1 MEIDD
6 GDFERIEIEMENN
19 LNFNLDNINY
29 SINNNIGSN
38 NQNNNINFQNVYPFQ
53 LNQTINNEQNNTP
66 NNIPFHDYRY
76 EKNILYIS
84 DLPYNTNDT
93 DLKLFF
99 KRYGDNVSYISINH
113 KFHNDDTRPI
123 NAKVIFKDYN
133 TANQARIEMN
143 LRKLKCHAIRL
154 MWEERDNS
162 IRSNSR
168 TNLFVKGIPFN
179 VQPREVYEY
188 FMKFGDISSAK
199 LKDDADGNH
208 FGYGYVTYYS
218 PESAENAIKNSNG
231 KIIWGNSPLQ
241 VDYFKKKNERLS
253 TSGPEVPKLYITN
266 FPGDFTDNNI
276 IELTKEFGAIL
287 SCSIKTEKI
296 GRRFALVCYEN
307 EESAKKAQAALEGKN
322 IYGYNLFCKIIKD
335 KNFPEELQ
343 LNKNKIQNNN
353 LNKRFFQRNIPGFLN
368 NNNMCN
374 LIIKDIPY
382 TIKEKE
388 FKEIFSKYGK
398 IVSSKLETYNL
409 ITNIGG
415 QTVSTPTSKGFGYVC
430 YEDQEVA
437 KKVKDELDG
446 KYLPGYGY
454 WKNPLKIDY
463 FLSKSQ
469 KEMNDMKI
477 NNNNNNHYNHNY
489 YNNPN
494 IPNMY
499 IQPIQSQFVQNNYT
513 NPFSGF
519 DFKKYNTLSDEKA
532 KKEYLGEI
540 IYSQIYNGTL
550 VNNMPEKD
558 KVVAKITGMIL
569 DIDNIEEIMK
579 ISIDNDLL
587 TKNVIDALNLLKNS
601 NYDYN
606 S

>member
-6 GDFERIEIEMENN
+6 EDFEREEIEMENN
-19 LNFNLDNINY
+19 LNINLDNINY
-29 SINNNIGSN
+29 SLNNNFSSN
-38 NQNNNINFQNVYPFQ
+38 IPNSNINSHNSYSLPQNQ
-53 LNQTINNEQNNTP
+53 MISNEQNNIITP

-93 DLKLFF
+93 DLKYFF

-113 KFHNDDTRPI
+113 RFHIDDTRPI

-133 TANQARIEMN
+133 TANQARLDMN
-143 LRKLKCHAIRL
+143 LRKLKGHAIRL

-162 IRSNSR
+162 IRSNSK

-208 FGYGYVTYYS
+208 LGYGYVTYYK

-231 KIIWGNSPLQ
+231 KIIWGNIPLQ
-241 VDYFKKKNERLS
+241 VDYFKKKNERIS

-266 FPGDFTDNNI
+266 FPGDFTNNNI
-276 IELTKEFGAIL
+276 IDLTKEFGAII

-307 EESAKKAQAALEGKN
+307 EESAKKALAALDGKN
-322 IYGYNLFCKIIKD
+322 ILGYNLFCKIIKD

-343 LNKNKIQNNN
+343 LNKIQNNN
-353 LNKRFFQRNIPGFLN
+353 LNKRFFQRNTPGFLNN

-374 LIIKDIPY
+374 LIIKEIPY

-388 FKEIFSKYGK
+388 FKEIFAKYGN

-415 QTVSTPTSKGFGYVC
+415 QTVATPTSKGFGYVC

-477 NNNNNNHYNHNY
+477 NNNQNNYNHNY

-494 IPNMY
+494 MY
-499 IQPIQSQFVQNNYT
+499 MQPIQPQFVQNNYK

-519 DFKKYNTLSDEKA
+519 DFNKFNSLIDEKA

-550 VNNMPEKD
+550 INDMPNKD
-558 KVVAKITGMIL
+558 QVVAKITGMIL
-569 DIDNIEEIMK
+569 DIENIDEIMK

-601 NYDYN
+601 NYDFN

>member
-6 GDFERIEIEMENN
+6 EDFEREEIEMENN
-19 LNFNLDNINY
+19 LNINLDNINY
-29 SINNNIGSN
+29 SLNNNISSN
-38 NQNNNINFQNVYPFQ
+38 IPNSNINSHNSYSLPQNQ
-53 LNQTINNEQNNTP
+53 MISNEQNNIITP

-93 DLKLFF
+93 DLKYFF

-113 KFHNDDTRPI
+113 RFHIDDTRPI

-133 TANQARIEMN
+133 TANQARLDMN
-143 LRKLKCHAIRL
+143 LRKLKGHAIRL

-162 IRSNSR
+162 IRSNSK
-168 TNLFVKGIPFN
+168 TNLFVKGIQFN

-208 FGYGYVTYYS
+208 LGYGYVTYYK

-231 KIIWGNSPLQ
+231 KIIWGNIPLQ
-241 VDYFKKKNERLS
+241 VDYFKKKNERIS

-266 FPGDFTDNNI
+266 FPGDFTNNNI
-276 IELTKEFGAIL
+276 IDLTKEFGAII

-307 EESAKKAQAALEGKN
+307 EESAKKALAALDGKN
-322 IYGYNLFCKIIKD
+322 ILGYNLFCKIIKD

-343 LNKNKIQNNN
+343 LNKIQNNN
-353 LNKRFFQRNIPGFLN
+353 LNKRFFQRNTPGFLNN

-374 LIIKDIPY
+374 LIIKEIPY

-388 FKEIFSKYGK
+388 FKEIFAKYGN

-415 QTVSTPTSKGFGYVC
+415 QTVATPTSKGFGYVC

-477 NNNNNNHYNHNY
+477 NNNQNNYNHNY

-494 IPNMY
+494 MY
-499 IQPIQSQFVQNNYT
+499 MQPIQPQFVQNNYK

-519 DFKKYNTLSDEKA
+519 DFNKFNSLFDEKA

-550 VNNMPEKD
+550 INDMPNKD
-558 KVVAKITGMIL
+558 QVVAKITGMIL
-569 DIDNIEEIMK
+569 DIENIDEIMK

-601 NYDYN
+601 NYDFN

>member
-6 GDFERIEIEMENN
+6 EDFEREEIEMENN
-19 LNFNLDNINY
+19 LNINLDNINY
-29 SINNNIGSN
+29 SLNNNISSN
-38 NQNNNINFQNVYPFQ
+38 IPNSNINSHNSYSLPQNQ
-53 LNQTINNEQNNTP
+53 MISNEQNNIITP

-93 DLKLFF
+93 DLKYFF

-113 KFHNDDTRPI
+113 RFHIDDTRPI

-133 TANQARIEMN
+133 TANQARLDMN
-143 LRKLKCHAIRL
+143 LRKLKGHAIRL

-162 IRSNSR
+162 IRSNSK

-208 FGYGYVTYYS
+208 LGYGYVTYYK

-231 KIIWGNSPLQ
+231 KIIWGNIPLQ
-241 VDYFKKKNERLS
+241 VDYFKKKNERIS

-266 FPGDFTDNNI
+266 FPGDFTNNNI
-276 IELTKEFGAIL
+276 IDLTKEFGAII

-307 EESAKKAQAALEGKN
+307 EESAKKALAALDGKN
-322 IYGYNLFCKIIKD
+322 ILGYNLFCKIIKD

-343 LNKNKIQNNN
+343 LNKIQNNN
-353 LNKRFFQRNIPGFLN
+353 LNKRFFQRNTPGFLNN

-374 LIIKDIPY
+374 LIIKEIPY

-388 FKEIFSKYGK
+388 FKEIFAKYGN

-415 QTVSTPTSKGFGYVC
+415 QTVATPTSKGFGYVC

-477 NNNNNNHYNHNY
+477 NNNQNNYNHNY

-494 IPNMY
+494 MY
-499 IQPIQSQFVQNNYT
+499 MQPIQPQFVQNNYK

-519 DFKKYNTLSDEKA
+519 DFNKFNSLIDEKA

-550 VNNMPEKD
+550 INDMPNKD
-558 KVVAKITGMIL
+558 QVVAKITGMIL
-569 DIDNIEEIMK
+569 DIENIDEIMK

-601 NYDYN
+601 NYDFN